1 MMSTDTDAATMPAPT
16 HLRRSRRNANAT
28 RRPKIAA
35 NQATDIDDAIDPSL
49 PLSELEEK
57 YRIYVDY
64 EPQMRAQKKDMY
76 SCVHD
81 DEHELI
87 LQRIPRDP
95 PDIQYKTTCGHM
107 YCKAWNGVFEPGAY
121 RVSVGM
127 CISGSSLPF
136 ICGSLSS
143 GPCSSSKWTACAPE
157 TCRSLVENSLVE
169 NADSEN
175 SIEEMENFDS
185 ESPFSGAIPL
195 EPLHKWSSSMAR
207 CKRLPA
213 N

>member
-1 MMSTDTDAATMPAPT
+1 MMSNDTDATTMPALT

-35 NQATDIDDAIDPSL
+35 IQATDIDDAIDQSL

-64 EPQMRAQKKDMY
+64 EPKMREQKKDMF

-87 LQRIPRDP
+87 LQRIPQDP
-95 PDIQYKTTCGHM
+95 ADIQYKTTCGHM

-127 CISGSSLPF
+127 YISRSPLPLL
-136 ICGSLSS
+136 CGSLSS
-143 GPCSSSKWTACAPE
+143 ASCSSSK
-157 TCRSLVENSLVE
+157 
-169 NADSEN
+169 
-175 SIEEMENFDS
+175 
-185 ESPFSGAIPL
+185 
-195 EPLHKWSSSMAR
+195 
-207 CKRLPA
+207 
-213 N
+213 